1 MVLGN
6 ITALGLLNK
15 CLTNLLI
22 GGSMVGLGNIL
33 AIRQIVDF
41 WSTLPLRN
49 KTPNVHV
56 LLGKSQDLGK
66 SPGVYLFHSPT
77 LLQSR

>member
-1 MVLGN
+1 MVWATSWLSN
-6 ITALGLLNK
+6 HFNK
-15 CLTNLLI
+15 YLTILLI

-66 SPGVYLFHSPT
+66 SPGMYVTSFMFHVT
-77 LLQSR
+77 